1 MALPLASP
9 ARMCEWE
16 LSVPSLQSRP
26 EKTDAKGRRHA
37 ARTILSV
44 NLLVLVILT
53 TAVALC
59 RPCSRH
65 HSHWSQSLLSRI
77 ETQHQVCP
85 ESLLL
90 ATLAWLAGVVIAGRA
105 PRTGVVTGV
114 LLIATVSI
122 PSVLEIVSWLTLRAY
137 FLSATTLA
145 LVTAV
150 IQISWS
156 RNRLTVRLTSFG
168 ASRL

>member
-1 MALPLASP
+1 
-9 ARMCEWE
+9 
-16 LSVPSLQSRP
+16 
-26 EKTDAKGRRHA
+26 
-37 ARTILSV
+37 
-44 NLLVLVILT
+44 
-53 TAVALC
+53 
-59 RPCSRH
+59 
-65 HSHWSQSLLSRI
+65 
-77 ETQHQVCP
+77 VCP